1 MLVNVVDVLLM
12 RSCHVLSFAIRIL
25 LRVRL
30 LAYIKND
37 IIGDLHEKVMSDV
50 TVRDIPIPYCQPDG
64 EPPAVWWDDL
74 ADRSLV
80 VGVYKHGYDRYN
92 HIRQDGS
99 LCFLERC
106 GAGETLIEAED
117 DKDETMEE
125 DDESKTPAT
134 PAVVDGGAAGCSKD
148 ASTADGKEEESSPSE
163 SAVDSVPTT
172 EQADTTQSPPE
183 ASENN
188 EMKVDTVN
196 DEQSAL
202 SAALAAAPAQALL
215 PYPTSSELNN
225 RLRRL
230 ITSYQRNFKREEM
243 RMAQKVR
250 LMQRLEKM
258 EKNEATLRE
267 RERCKRDQAQK

>member
-1 MLVNVVDVLLM
+1 
-12 RSCHVLSFAIRIL
+12 
-25 LRVRL
+25 
-30 LAYIKND
+30 
-37 IIGDLHEKVMSDV
+37 MSDV

-92 HIRQDGS
+92 HIRQDAS

-117 DKDETMEE
+117 DKDEAMEE

-134 PAVVDGGAAGCSKD
+134 PAVTDGTSGSKD
-148 ASTADGKEEESSPSE
+148 TGKEGEPSPTETGTESVS
-163 SAVDSVPTT
+163 TN
-172 EQADTTQSPPE
+172 EQGETTQSSPTDN
-183 ASENN
+183 S
-188 EMKVDTVN
+188 EMKPADAGSA
-196 DEQSAL
+196 EQSAL
-202 SAALAAAPAQALL
+202 SAAFAAAPTQVFL